1 MADAGVSRSDEGS
14 ATARPAPSGPAGPDS
29 LTSAICRSHPPA
41 PSTGPRSRR
50 ALTEIEFLSTGMVR
64 VLDEHHVALGPWNPH
79 LEPEELQVGL
89 RHMLLTRLFDQRMQ
103 NIQRQGRISF
113 YVR

>member
-1 MADAGVSRSDEGS
+1 
-14 ATARPAPSGPAGPDS
+14 
-29 LTSAICRSHPPA
+29 
-41 PSTGPRSRR
+41 
-50 ALTEIEFLSTGMVR
+50 MVR
-64 VLDEHHVALGPWNPH
+64 VLDDHHVALGPWNPH

-113 YVR
+113 YIRCARRGGGLGVSDHGAAPG